1 MLQIVILWIQPVG
14 FTIPADASNL
24 HGITTSKA
32 LSEGKDLRTVV
43 GQFMGELANV
53 SYVVGHNVELD
64 TNIVGAELCR
74 LGVSGSELLYKQ
86 SICTMKSTIDY
97 CLIPPFRYGSYK
109 FPKLQELHKILFGY
123 EFDDA
128 HNSMCD
134 VEATMKCFFELVN
147 RSIIN

>member
-1 MLQIVILWIQPVG
+1 M
-14 FTIPADASNL
+14 
-24 HGITTSKA
+24 
-32 LSEGKDLRTVV
+32 V

-53 SYVVGHNVELD
+53 SYVVGHNVEFD

-97 CLIPPFRYGSYK
+97 CQIPPFRYGSYK
-109 FPKLQELHKILFGY
+109 FPKLKELHKKLFGY

>member
-43 GQFMGELANV
+43 GQFIGELANV
-53 SYVVGHNVELD
+53 SYVVGHNVEFD
-64 TNIVGAELCR
+64 TNIVGSELCR

-97 CLIPPFRYGSYK
+97 CQLPPSRCGSYK
-109 FPKLQELHKILFGY
+109 FPKLQELHKKLFVLTWVACWSCSGVVRR
-123 EFDDA
+123 A
-128 HNSMCD
+128 QG
-134 VEATMKCFFELVN
+134 
-147 RSIIN
+147 